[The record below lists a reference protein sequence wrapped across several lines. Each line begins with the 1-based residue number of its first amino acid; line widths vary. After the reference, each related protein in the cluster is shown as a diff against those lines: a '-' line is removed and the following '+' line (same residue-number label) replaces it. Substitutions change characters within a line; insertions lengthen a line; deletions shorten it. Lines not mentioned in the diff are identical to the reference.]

1 MSNVINATQ
10 KDFKKVVLESK
21 TPVLVDFWAPWCG
34 PCRAMAP
41 VLDELSVELAAKLK
55 IVKVDVEDKVNLPL
69 AQQYQIMSIPNM
81 KLFENGEVVHDFVG
95 FRPKETLQAE
105 LAKFVAA

>member
-10 KDFKKVVLESK
+10 KDFKEVVLESK

-55 IVKVDVEDKVNLPL
+55 IVKVDVEDRVNLAL
-69 AQQYQIMSIPNM
+69 AQQYQIMSIPNL

-105 LAKFVAA
+105 LSKFVAA

>member
-1 MSNVINATQ
+1 MSNIINATQ
-10 KDFKKVVLESK
+10 KDFKEVVLESK

-55 IVKVDVEDKVNLPL
+55 IVKVDVEDKVNLAL

-95 FRPKETLQAE
+95 FRPKETLQVE